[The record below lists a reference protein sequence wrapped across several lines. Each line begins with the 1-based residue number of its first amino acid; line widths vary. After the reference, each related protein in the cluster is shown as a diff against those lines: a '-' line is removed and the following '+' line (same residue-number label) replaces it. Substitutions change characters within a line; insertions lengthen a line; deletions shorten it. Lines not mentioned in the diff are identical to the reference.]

1 LFSLGEFTLAQHHY
15 QQGMAIYD
23 PRHHAQHASLYGGHD
38 PGVCGLRHAAMM
50 LWLLGYPDQ
59 ALQRSNDA
67 LALAQ
72 KLSQPS
78 SLCFALYFSAW
89 VEQHRGERQAAQEH
103 VEQTIALATEQSFT
117 RWLAQGSIL
126 QGWLLVE
133 EGKGREGILQMRT
146 GGAVHVRERS
156 HYAALLAE
164 AHRKEWQIKEG
175 LTVVIEELERT
186 EISGEGYYE
195 AELHRLKG
203 ELLLAQSAA
212 DKQQAEACFQG
223 ALQVARNQSA
233 KSLELRA
240 AMSLSRLWYGQ
251 GKKTE
256 ARQLLGDIYGWFT
269 EGFDTADL
277 KAAKALLEELT

>member
-1 LFSLGEFTLAQHHY
+1 
-15 QQGMAIYD
+15 
-23 PRHHAQHASLYGGHD
+23 
-38 PGVCGLRHAAMM
+38 M

-89 VEQHRGERQAAQEH
+89 VQQHRGKRQAVQEH
-103 VEQTIALATEQSFT
+103 IEQNITLATEQGFT
-117 RWLAQGSIL
+117 RWLEQGPVI
-126 QGWLLVE
+126 QGWILAE
-133 EGKGREGILQMRT
+133 EGKGREGILQMRQ
-146 GGAVHVRERS
+146 GSAVTVRERP

-164 AHRKEWQIKEG
+164 AYRKEEQVKEG
-175 LTVVIEELERT
+175 LRVVIEELDRT
-186 EISGEGYYE
+186 HISGERYYD

-203 ELLLAQSAA
+203 ELLL
-212 DKQQAEACFQG
+212 KQTVTDEGQAEACFQE
-223 ALQVARNQSA
+223 AIDVSRRQAA

-240 AMSLSRLWYGQ
+240 AMSLSRLWQRQ
-251 GKKTE
+251 GKKSE
-256 ARQLLGDIYGWFT
+256 ARKLLAETFAWFT

-277 KAAKALLEELT
+277 KAAKALLDELS